1 MPTVASIQRHPVGVA
16 RAAGLVQAVGIW
28 AVLALH
34 TVASVAADEPGPGGE
49 AGKAVELGAVVRAS
63 MDDLVARLGAAEHA
77 VRERA
82 SAELHARGEG
92 TLREI
97 EAALRRA
104 DLSQEQRVRLRT
116 AARELFLR
124 TPRGALGVEFN
135 TQFGGVP
142 NLIRRVLP
150 NFPAAASLQPGDQ
163 ILSIDGVRTD
173 STDEFGRSR
182 GVRPM
187 VISRDPGDVVKVLVR
202 RSGREVEVP
211 VRLGRFDE
219 LANALAISAPDFAE
233 AWAMR
238 TRTWTVGTAEP
249 VTAEL
254 PSDPELPVMPR
265 TRWDMEQNPRFARPL
280 GAQRLNVAVGGQPA
294 HGRPGLSSSV
304 GDDVWISDPMV
315 RVAGPGV
322 VQGQVIIQQGGQVII
337 RDFGGPAVPPG
348 MQGLPPMPGAGGGRV
363 EGGPGEPSLVPISLA
378 PESILSAQRDELI
391 RERNQLQ
398 VEMATIKRGLEGLAG
413 TEREARAITERIMR
427 MAADAGE
434 LDQRIG
440 RLSQIIEALRRNLPI
455 TP

>member
-1 MPTVASIQRHPVGVA
+1 MAYTTSILAQ
-16 RAAGLVQAVGIW
+16 AAGLMGVLGVVGEVGVQGLQIQDGA
-28 AVLALH
+28 
-34 TVASVAADEPGPGGE
+34 EPAP
-49 AGKAVELGAVVRAS
+49 AVELGAIVRPS
-63 MDDLVARLGAAEHA
+63 MDDLVSRLGAPEHA

-82 SAELHARGEG
+82 SAELHARGDG
-92 TLREI
+92 TLKEI
-97 EAALRRA
+97 EASLQRA
-104 DLSQEQRVRLRT
+104 DLSQEQRVRLRA

-150 NFPAAASLQPGDQ
+150 NFPAAATLQPGDQ

-173 STDEFGRSR
+173 STDEFGRTR

-187 VISRDPGDVVKVLVR
+187 VISRDPGDVVAVVVR

-238 TRTWTVGTAEP
+238 ARTWGGEPVEP

-254 PSDPELPVMPR
+254 PTDPELPVMPR
-265 TRWDMEQNPRFARPL
+265 TRWDIEQNPRFARPL
-280 GAQRLNVAVGGQPA
+280 GAQRMNVAIGGQPG
-294 HGRPGLSSSV
+294 HGRPGLSTAA

-315 RVAGPGV
+315 RVAGQGV
-322 VQGQVIIQQGGQVII
+322 VQGQVIIQQGGQVIV
-337 RDFGGPAVPPG
+337 RDFGGPVPPPG
-348 MQGLPPMPGAGGGRV
+348 VPGLPGAVGVRI

-378 PESILSAQRDELI
+378 PEAILSAQRDELI